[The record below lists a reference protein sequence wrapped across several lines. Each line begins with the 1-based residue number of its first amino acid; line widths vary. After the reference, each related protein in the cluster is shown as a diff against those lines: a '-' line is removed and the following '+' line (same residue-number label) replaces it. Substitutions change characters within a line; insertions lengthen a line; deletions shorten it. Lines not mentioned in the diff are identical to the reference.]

1 MKTKLTALIA
11 AAAFALSGLTAS
23 AQDSTGPAAEL
34 KDLVTK
40 IQTKLKDGKKTE
52 ADLAPEMKEFDALMA
67 KHKGEKTDDVAQILY
82 MQAMLYSQVLDNETK
97 SDELLAKLE
106 KEFPDSKQAATIKKQ
121 AASKKIRAGLKEGAK
136 FPDFEVKGL
145 DGKPLSIANYKG
157 KVVLLDFWAT
167 WCGPCV
173 AELPNVLKA
182 YDKYHKDGF
191 EIIGI
196 SLDREKDKAKLE
208 TFIKDKNM
216 TWAQFFD
223 GKGWEN
229 ELGQKY
235 GVNSIPATYL
245 LNGEGVIIGQNL
257 RGEKLADAVAKAL
270 EKK

>member
-1 MKTKLTALIA
+1 MKTKLIALIT
-11 AAAFALSGLTAS
+11 AAAFALTGLTAR
-23 AQDSTGPAAEL
+23 AQDSTGAAAEL
-34 KDLVTK
+34 KDLVSK
-40 IQTKLKDGKKTE
+40 IQTKLKDGKKSAE
-52 ADLAPEMKEFDALMA
+52 DLAPEMKEFDALLA
-67 KHKGEKTDDVAQILY
+67 KHKGEKTDDVAQILM
-82 MQAMLYSQVLDNETK
+82 MQAMLYTQVLRDEAK
-97 SDELLAKLE
+97 GDELQERLI
-106 KEFPDSKQAATIKKQ
+106 KEFPDSKQATSLKKQ
-121 AASKKIRAGLKEGAK
+121 AAAKKVRAGLKEGAK
-136 FPDFEVKGL
+136 FPDFDVKGL

-173 AELPNVLKA
+173 KELPNVLAA

-196 SLDREKDKAKLE
+196 SLDREKDKEKLE
-208 TFIKDKNM
+208 TFLKEKNM

-229 ELGQKY
+229 ELGVKY

-257 RGEKLADAVAKAL
+257 RGEALAEAVGKAL
-270 EKK
+270 AKK